1 MSAPPLSRFQ
11 GLPRG
16 VLALGLVSL
25 CMDASSELVHSIL
38 PVFLVTV
45 LGSSALTVGLLEGI
59 AEATAAITK
68 VFSGTLSDRWRRRKG
83 LILTGYGL
91 AALTKPLFPLADSI
105 SWVLTARFLDRVG
118 KGIRGAPRDAL
129 IADLVSPEQRNAA
142 YGLRQSLDSVGAFL
156 GPLLAI
162 VLLLL
167 WQNDLRAVLW
177 VAVVPAF
184 LAVALLIFGVKEQP
198 TVSPVSVRPALSLS
212 SLGTLGRRYWGIVAL
227 GSVITLA
234 RFSEAFLVLRGQQ
247 VGLPLAWVPAV
258 IMLMSLAYAASA
270 YPTGLAARRWSRRT
284 LLGWGMAVLL
294 LADVVLASAATI
306 TPVLIGASL
315 WGLHMGLTQG
325 LLAALVAD
333 AVPAERAGTAFGF
346 FNLLTGLFLLLASGL
361 AGLLWDSLGAPATF
375 LAGAAFSGLALMALV
390 LYDPRPPALAAWPL
404 CRSDP
409 SR

>member
-1 MSAPPLSRFQ
+1 MSALPLSRFQ

-346 FNLLTGLFLLLASGL
+346 FNLLTGVFLLLASGL

-390 LYDPRPPALAAWPL
+390 LYRP
-404 CRSDP
+404 
-409 SR
+409 

>member
-1 MSAPPLSRFQ
+1 VSAPPLSRFQ

-346 FNLLTGLFLLLASGL
+346 FNLLTGVFLLLASGL

>member
-1 MSAPPLSRFQ
+1 VSALPLSRFQ

-45 LGSSALTVGLLEGI
+45 LGSSALTVGLLEGM

-212 SLGTLGRRYWGIVAL
+212 SLGALGRRYWGIVAL

-346 FNLLTGLFLLLASGL
+346 FNLLTGVFLLLASGL

>member
-1 MSAPPLSRFQ
+1 MSALPLSRFQ

-45 LGSSALTVGLLEGI
+45 LGSSALTVGLLEGM

-346 FNLLTGLFLLLASGL
+346 FNLLTGVFLLLASGL

>member
-1 MSAPPLSRFQ
+1 MTALPLSRFQ

-390 LYDPRPPALAAWPL
+390 LYRP
-404 CRSDP
+404 
-409 SR
+409 

>member
-1 MSAPPLSRFQ
+1 
-11 GLPRG
+11 
-16 VLALGLVSL
+16 
-25 CMDASSELVHSIL
+25 MDASSELVHSVL

-45 LGSSALTVGLLEGI
+45 LGASVFTVGLLEGI

-68 VFSGTLSDRWRRRKG
+68 VFSGALSDRWRRRKG
-83 LILTGYGL
+83 LVVAGYGL
-91 AALTKPLFPLADSI
+91 AALSKPLFPLADSVT
-105 SWVLTARFLDRVG
+105 WVFTARFLDRVG

-129 IADLVSPEQRNAA
+129 IADLVPPGQRNAA

-162 VLLLL
+162 GLLLL

-184 LAVALLIFGVKEQP
+184 LALALLVFGVDDR
-198 TVSPVSVRPALSLS
+198 RPAPRTRSAPALDLAGLR
-212 SLGTLGRRYWGIVAL
+212 SLGGRYWIVLLL

-247 VGLPLAWVPAV
+247 AGLPLAWVPAV
-258 IMLMSLAYAASA
+258 IMVMSLAYAASA

-284 LLGWGMAVLL
+284 LLAWGL
-294 LADVVLASAATI
+294 VVLIAADL
-306 TPVLIGASL
+306 VLARADSIPLVLAGAGL

-325 LLAALVAD
+325 LLSALVAD

-346 FNLLTGLFLLLASGL
+346 FNLVTGVLLLVASTL
-361 AGLLWDSLGAPATF
+361 AGLVWERLGAPATF
-375 LAGAAFSGLALMALV
+375 LAGAAFSTAALAGLV
-390 LYDPRPPALAAWPL
+390 LYR
-404 CRSDP
+404 R
-409 SR
+409 

>member
-1 MSAPPLSRFQ
+1 VSALPLSRFQ

-45 LGSSALTVGLLEGI
+45 LGSSALTVGLLEGM

-346 FNLLTGLFLLLASGL
+346 FNLLTGVFLLLASGL

-390 LYDPRPPALAAWPL
+390 LYRP
-404 CRSDP
+404 
-409 SR
+409 

>member
-1 MSAPPLSRFQ
+1 M
-11 GLPRG
+11 
-16 VLALGLVSL
+16 LALGLVSL

-105 SWVLTARFLDRVG
+105 SWVFTARFLDRVG

-129 IADLVSPEQRNAA
+129 LADLVAPPQRNAA
-142 YGLRQSLDSVGAFL
+142 YGLRQSLDSLGAFL
-156 GPLLAI
+156 GPLLAL

-177 VAVVPAF
+177 VAVLPAF
-184 LAVALLIFGVKEQP
+184 LAVALIIFGVEEP
-198 TVSPVSVRPALSLS
+198 PPAGPARVRPAPSFS
-212 SLGTLGRRYWGIVAL
+212 GLGTLGRRYWGVVAL

-258 IMLMSLAYAASA
+258 IMVMSLVYAASA

-294 LADVVLASAATI
+294 LADVMLASAVTI
-306 TPVLIGASL
+306 TPVLIGVGL

-375 LAGAAFSGLALMALV
+375 LAGAAFSGLALLALV
-390 LYDPRPPALAAWPL
+390 LYRP
-404 CRSDP
+404 
-409 SR
+409 

>member
-45 LGSSALTVGLLEGI
+45 LGSSALTVGLLEGM

-346 FNLLTGLFLLLASGL
+346 FNLLTGVFLLLASGL

>member
-1 MSAPPLSRFQ
+1 VTALPLSRFQ

-390 LYDPRPPALAAWPL
+390 LYRP
-404 CRSDP
+404 
-409 SR
+409 

>member
-45 LGSSALTVGLLEGI
+45 LGSSALTVGLLEGM

>member
-1 MSAPPLSRFQ
+1 M
-11 GLPRG
+11 
-16 VLALGLVSL
+16 
-25 CMDASSELVHSIL
+25 
-38 PVFLVTV
+38 
-45 LGSSALTVGLLEGI
+45 
-59 AEATAAITK
+59 
-68 VFSGTLSDRWRRRKG
+68 
-83 LILTGYGL
+83 GYGL

-129 IADLVSPEQRNAA
+129 IADLVAPEQRNAA
-142 YGLRQSLDSVGAFL
+142 YGLRQSLDSLGAFL

-162 VLLLL
+162 GLLLL

-184 LAVALLIFGVKEQP
+184 LAVALLIFGVEEQP
-198 TVSPVSVRPALSLS
+198 PAGPARVRPTLSLS
-212 SLGTLGRRYWGIVAL
+212 GLGTLGRRYWGVVAL

-247 VGLPLAWVPAV
+247 LGLQLAWVPAV
-258 IMLMSLAYAASA
+258 IMVMSLAYAASA

-294 LADVVLASAATI
+294 IADVILASAATVA
-306 TPVLIGASL
+306 PVLIGAGL

-361 AGLLWDSLGAPATF
+361 AGFLWDSLGAPTTF
-375 LAGAAFSGLALMALV
+375 LAGAAFSGLALLALV
-390 LYDPRPPALAAWPL
+390 LYRP
-404 CRSDP
+404 
-409 SR
+409 

>member
-1 MSAPPLSRFQ
+1 MSSPALSRFQ
-11 GLPRG
+11 GLPRS

-38 PVFLVTV
+38 PVFMVTV
-45 LGSSALTVGLLEGI
+45 LGSSALTVGLLEGV

-68 VFSGTLSDRWRRRKG
+68 VFSGTLSDRWQRRKG
-83 LILTGYGL
+83 LIVAGYGL
-91 AALTKPLFPLADSI
+91 AALTKPLFPLAESI

-142 YGLRQSLDSVGAFL
+142 YGLRQSLDSLGAFL

-162 VLLLL
+162 VLLSLL
-167 WQNDLRAVLW
+167 QNDLRAVLW
-177 VAVVPAF
+177 VAVVPAL
-184 LAVALLIFGVKEQP
+184 LAVGLLVFGVQEGRP
-198 TVSPVSVRPALSLS
+198 AGPVRPRPALSLS
-212 SLGTLGRRYWGIVAL
+212 SLGTLGHRYWGIVAL

-247 VGLPLAWVPAV
+247 VGLSLAWVPAV
-258 IMLMSLAYAASA
+258 IMIMSLAYAASA
-270 YPTGLAARRWSRRT
+270 YPAGLAARRWSRRT

-294 LADVVLASAATI
+294 IADVVLATAVTI
-306 TPVLIGASL
+306 TPVLVGAGL

-361 AGLLWDSLGAPATF
+361 AGFLWDSQGAPVTF
-375 LAGAAFSGLALMALV
+375 LAGAAFSAVALTALV
-390 LYDPRPPALAAWPL
+390 LYR
-404 CRSDP
+404 R
-409 SR
+409 

>member
-1 MSAPPLSRFQ
+1 MSALPLSRFQ

-45 LGSSALTVGLLEGI
+45 LGSSALTVGLLEGM